1 MVLPVTR
8 GNISKNERQFQI
20 PMDNLTSLHCGLFF
34 HRNSN
39 MQERNDAHR
48 RSVEREAP
56 RSRRGGRSPEPIT
69 SSSSWAQTTRA
80 RRSPFIIVPLPS
92 LIEFYRIGAQ
102 RHPLLPERFTSMR
115 QDPGPTAGHLL
126 AARIRSVVF
135 DDLDQALV
143 ILLLKGAPEHQPR
156 WPPWGDR
163 ISGPNLPRVRLK
175 VDQKPLDLLAV
186 VAQGG
191 RAPLWRAKELL
202 PSSAPQRVLPP
213 PVPCRKGDG
222 PGNGPGTAV
231 GPSGLF

>member
-1 MVLPVTR
+1 MASTPSAGNTETRDVPVQDAKGIPGTR
-8 GNISKNERQFQI
+8 PQ
-20 PMDNLTSLHCGLFF
+20 D
-34 HRNSN
+34 
-39 MQERNDAHR
+39 
-48 RSVEREAP
+48 
-56 RSRRGGRSPEPIT
+56 
-69 SSSSWAQTTRA
+69 QTTSQA
-80 RRSPFIIVPLPS
+80 SLSIVGTNNQGASFAIHNRSTAFSNRVLSHRCSTSPP
-92 LIEFYRIGAQ
+92 
-102 RHPLLPERFTSMR
+102 LPERFTSMR